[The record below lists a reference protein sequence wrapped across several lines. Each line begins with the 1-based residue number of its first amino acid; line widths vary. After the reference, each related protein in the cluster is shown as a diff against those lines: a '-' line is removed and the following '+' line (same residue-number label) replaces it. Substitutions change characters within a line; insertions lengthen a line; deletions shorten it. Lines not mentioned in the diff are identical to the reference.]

1 MKWSSSFALGS
12 AAAALFFA
20 LSAALSRAAE
30 APIVLRV
37 DASKAPTQNVVFTR
51 ETIPVRPGK
60 LVLYYPEWIPGQHQP
75 VGPIANFAGL
85 AIEAGGANLPWHRE
99 PHDLFAFDVDVPAG
113 ATSLDVKAT
122 YLGATFGHY
131 SSSRLATPNLLVV
144 TWDQNLLYPA
154 TRHDP
159 EYGLQ
164 AVDRAARERLAI
176 RYRADRSAAQRSTS
190 STSTRCRSS
199 I

>member
-1 MKWSSSFALGS
+1 MKWSFSFALGT
-12 AAAALFFA
+12 AAGALFFA

-144 TWDQNLLYPA
+144 TWDQTCSIRRPA
-154 TRHDP
+154 RSRIRSSC
-159 EYGLQ
+159 
-164 AVDRAARERLAI
+164 AVDRAARERLAF
-176 RYRADRSAAQRSTS
+176 ATALTGAQRSGNVVDFDA
-190 STSTRCRSS
+190 CRSS